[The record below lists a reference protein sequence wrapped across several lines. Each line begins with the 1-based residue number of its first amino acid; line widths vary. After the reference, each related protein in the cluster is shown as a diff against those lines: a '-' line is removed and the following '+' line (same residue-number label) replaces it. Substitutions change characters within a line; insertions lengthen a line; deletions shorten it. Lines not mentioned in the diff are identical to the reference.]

1 MVVMIV
7 KLHKMNLECD
17 PRETINKRVVPS
29 SSIFN
34 FHNKSNSMITNIIY
48 RVRT

>member
-34 FHNKSNSMITNIIY
+34 SDSMITNIIY

>member
-34 FHNKSNSMITNIIY
+34 FHNKSDSMITNIIY
-48 RVRT
+48 HSW